1 VRGRGILRSSLAG
14 SCISHENFERW
25 ARGRHWQFART
36 QPQNPH
42 EYTHRAWGH
51 EETFLRVVLH
61 LREYGRQ
68 EVYGGDLYT
77 YYVATGFKHWTLGAD
92 LMSTILINRKP
103 VGQDEGED
111 EMKTRFGRVPQ
122 PDLFR
127 HGSEEERV

>member
-1 VRGRGILRSSLAG
+1 M
-14 SCISHENFERW
+14 
-25 ARGRHWQFART
+25 
-36 QPQNPH
+36 PQNPH

-51 EETFLRVVLH
+51 EETFIRICQH

-77 YYVATGFKHWTLGAD
+77 YYIANGFKHWTMGAD

-103 VGQDEGED
+103 VGQNKDYLETEKQSAGV
-111 EMKTRFGRVPQ
+111 TQ

-127 HGSEEERV
+127 ARLGEEKV